1 MTDINVPPPIV
12 PQGWD
17 EIDTSIDDEAPT
29 ALDDEQFRRYC
40 LTIRDL
46 LRAAGLRVR
55 DYDRRTPDI
64 LNVNDGD
71 LDMQIQLDRYRT
83 ADVEIH
89 LGEVLPDTGTCVRTA
104 SRMVRLFELARA
116 FDQARERLT

>member
-1 MTDINVPPPIV
+1 MTDIHVPPPIL

-64 LNVNDGD
+64 LNVNYRD

-89 LGEVLPDTGTCVRTA
+89 LGEALPDTGTCVQTV

-116 FDQARERLT
+116 FDQARERMT